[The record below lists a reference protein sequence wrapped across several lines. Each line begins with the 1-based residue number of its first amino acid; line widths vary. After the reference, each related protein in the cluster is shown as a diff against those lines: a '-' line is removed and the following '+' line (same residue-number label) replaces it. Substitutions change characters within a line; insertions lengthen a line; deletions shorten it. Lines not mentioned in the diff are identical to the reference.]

1 MMSLTLYYHPLS
13 SYCHKVL
20 IALYEHGIDFERRI
34 IDLTDAA
41 DRAELQ
47 ALWPIGKFPVIRDHA
62 RQRSVPETT
71 VIIEY
76 LDRLYPGQHPLLPGD
91 WETRLEVRLWDRFFD
106 HYVQT
111 PMQQIVGDRLLDA
124 HADLTRARALLT
136 TAYGMLERQLASRTW
151 VASADF
157 SMADCAAAPAL
168 FYASTL
174 QPFPEDCGHVSAYFD
189 RLIQRP
195 SFKRV
200 IDEARPYFSLY
211 PFAEAIAQRFR
222 QGSDPG

>member
-1 MMSLTLYYHPLS
+1 MSLTLYYHPLS

-34 IDLTDAA
+34 IDLTDAT

-47 ALWPIGKFPVIRDHA
+47 ALWPIGKFPVLRDHA

-76 LDRLYPGQHPLLPGD
+76 LDRLYPSQHLLLPAD
-91 WETRLEVRLWDRFFD
+91 WETALEVRLWDRFFD
-106 HYVQT
+106 NYVQH
-111 PMQQIVGDRLLDA
+111 PMQQIVSDRLFGA
-124 HADLTRARALLT
+124 NGDLTKERSLLT
-136 TAYGMLERQLASRTW
+136 SAYGMLERQLASRTW
-151 VASADF
+151 VASTDF
-157 SMADCAAAPAL
+157 SLADCAAAPAL

-174 QPFPEDCGHVSAYFD
+174 QPFPEDCRHLSAYFD
-189 RLIQRP
+189 RLTQRP

-211 PFAEAIAQRFR
+211 PFS
-222 QGSDPG
+222 GM